1 MPYKNGI
8 TQLALIV
15 ASLMT
20 IGTATAQN
28 KSSDVLRDTYFK
40 QGELQDRRSD
50 RAEERD
56 QRKENRAE
64 RRDQHRDNRAERR
77 SDRVEHRSDR
87 AEQRGQRRENRAER
101 RDQRRDNRAERKQG
115 RAIRMSRGGR
125 ASRSSR

>member
-1 MPYKNGI
+1 MLFAILNHFDDQSARLIQILKEIIMPYKNRI

-28 KSSDVLRDTYFK
+28 KSSDVLQDTYFK
-40 QGELQDRRSD
+40 QGELQDRRGD
-50 RAEERD
+50 W
-56 QRKENRAE
+56 
-64 RRDQHRDNRAERR
+64 
-77 SDRVEHRSDR
+77 

-115 RAIRMSRGGR
+115 RATRMSGGGR
-125 ASRSSR
+125 TSRSRR